1 MICLWGKREKVK
13 ADYLPE
19 RLRKKMRTHDLLV
32 EQREKVA
39 GEAVENFSAVKK
51 RKRVSK

>member
-19 RLRKKMRTHDLLV
+19 RLRMKMRTHDLLV

-51 RKRVSK
+51 RKRVSI